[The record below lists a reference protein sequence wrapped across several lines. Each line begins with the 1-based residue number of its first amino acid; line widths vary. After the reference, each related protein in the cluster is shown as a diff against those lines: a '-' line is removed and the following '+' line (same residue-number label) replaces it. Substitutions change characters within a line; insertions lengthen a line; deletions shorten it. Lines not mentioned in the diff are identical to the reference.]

1 MKKALLI
8 GINDYPEGNELTGC
22 IEDINSVK
30 AAIERHGDGSPNFGV
45 KMMPNVQTSGEVMDA
60 IRKLFAGNDDT
71 ALFYFSG
78 HGYMNSTGAE
88 IVMPQDIAT
97 PGQYYTGIQMST
109 IMSIVNTSKVR
120 NKIII
125 LDCCHSGNIGK
136 YELQDVGS
144 ILNTGVS
151 VLTACREDE
160 VAMEA
165 GGHGLFTELLCTALN
180 GGASDYCGN
189 ITIGGVY
196 AYIDRSFG
204 PWDQRPVFKT
214 NVTEFAPLRTVTP
227 QVSLSIIREL
237 SLADLRLCTCAQ
249 TVSRLLTY
257 LDLCVCS

>member
-97 PGQYYTGIQMST
+97 PGQYYTAADV
-109 IMSIVNTSKVR
+109 IVGWNAKSVANAVR
-120 NKIII
+120 N
-125 LDCCHSGNIGK
+125 
-136 YELQDVGS
+136 
-144 ILNTGVS
+144 
-151 VLTACREDE
+151 
-160 VAMEA
+160 
-165 GGHGLFTELLCTALN
+165 
-180 GGASDYCGN
+180 
-189 ITIGGVY
+189 Y
-196 AYIDRSFG
+196 AIY
-204 PWDQRPVFKT
+204 Q
-214 NVTEFAPLRTVTP
+214 
-227 QVSLSIIREL
+227 SL
-237 SLADLRLCTCAQ
+237 
-249 TVSRLLTY
+249 
-257 LDLCVCS
+257 

>member
-8 GINDYPEGNELTGC
+8 GINDYPEGNEMTGC
-22 IEDINSVK
+22 IEGINRVK

-144 ILNTGVS
+144 ILNAEFN
-151 VLTACREDE
+151 LQ
-160 VAMEA
+160 MQQ
-165 GGHGLFTELLCTALN
+165 N
-180 GGASDYCGN
+180 SD
-189 ITIGGVY
+189 
-196 AYIDRSFG
+196 
-204 PWDQRPVFKT
+204 
-214 NVTEFAPLRTVTP
+214 
-227 QVSLSIIREL
+227 
-237 SLADLRLCTCAQ
+237 
-249 TVSRLLTY
+249 
-257 LDLCVCS
+257 